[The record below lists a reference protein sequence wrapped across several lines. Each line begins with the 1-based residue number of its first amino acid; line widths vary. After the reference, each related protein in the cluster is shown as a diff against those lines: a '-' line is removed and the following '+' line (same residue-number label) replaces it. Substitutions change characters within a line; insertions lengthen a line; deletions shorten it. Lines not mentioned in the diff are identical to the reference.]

1 MDEEQQL
8 QQDITQHVELLL
20 VPGISAE
27 AFRQKLAE
35 YINML
40 INQDFNKLILILYRL
55 DVSEKKL
62 KQLLATSPG
71 YNAGN
76 LIATLI
82 IERQLEKIKTR
93 HRYKQPEDTIPE
105 EEKW

>member
-1 MDEEQQL
+1 MNEEQQI
-8 QQDITQHVELLL
+8 QQDIIKHIDLSVT
-20 VPGISAE
+20 PGTSAE

-35 YINML
+35 YINVL
-40 INQDFNKLILILYRL
+40 INHDFNKLILILYRL

-76 LIATLI
+76 LIATMI
-82 IERQLEKIKTR
+82 IERQLEKIKSR
-93 HRYKQPEDTIPE
+93 SQYRQSDDAIPE
-105 EEKW
+105 EERW